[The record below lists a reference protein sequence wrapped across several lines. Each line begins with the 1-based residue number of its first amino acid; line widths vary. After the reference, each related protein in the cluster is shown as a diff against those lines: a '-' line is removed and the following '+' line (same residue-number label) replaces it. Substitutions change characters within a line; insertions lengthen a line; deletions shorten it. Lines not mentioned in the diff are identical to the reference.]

1 MIGGVMIPGK
11 PVANMYFTL
20 YGYQTYTLTLNL
32 LRDLKLVGL
41 NFVLTNGWFC
51 QYFIG
56 SIHKT
61 STSCYIRCTDNWRC
75 YRKPPI
81 YSCYQFIWVPCM
93 QGGLLN
99 YVVMK
104 SVLSANREVL
114 LDVQGTNVWSGQA
127 VSPSCFGFFSIFNV
141 DRRSNRTTLMPS
153 RGVLLVN
160 LSTHLEADTE

>member
-1 MIGGVMIPGK
+1 MIGGAMIPGK

-32 LRDLKLVGL
+32 LQDLKLVRL
-41 NFVLTNGWFC
+41 IYLLINGQSC
-51 QYFIG
+51 QHFIG

-75 YRKPPI
+75 HCKPPI
-81 YSCYQFIWVPCM
+81 YSCYQFIWIPYI

-127 VSPSCFGFFSIFNV
+127 VSRSCFDLFSIFKV
-141 DRRSNRTTLMPS
+141 DRRSNRTTPMPS

-160 LSTHLEADTE
+160 LSTLLEADTE

>member
-1 MIGGVMIPGK
+1 
-11 PVANMYFTL
+11 
-20 YGYQTYTLTLNL
+20 
-32 LRDLKLVGL
+32 
-41 NFVLTNGWFC
+41 
-51 QYFIG
+51 
-56 SIHKT
+56 
-61 STSCYIRCTDNWRC
+61 
-75 YRKPPI
+75 
-81 YSCYQFIWVPCM
+81 M

-127 VSPSCFGFFSIFNV
+127 VSPLCIDFFSIFNV

-160 LSTHLEADTE
+160 LSTLLEADTE